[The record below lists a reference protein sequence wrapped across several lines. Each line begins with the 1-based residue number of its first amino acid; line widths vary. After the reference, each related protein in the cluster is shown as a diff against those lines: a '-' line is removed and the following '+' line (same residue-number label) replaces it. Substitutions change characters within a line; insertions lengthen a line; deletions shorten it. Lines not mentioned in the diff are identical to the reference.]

1 MNSHQ
6 QSQNQSL
13 DEYNINNYTTLEL
26 VIMLKNF
33 FNLDL
38 KYIRTKTDL
47 INLFNESLDNYKS
60 LNTNKINVISFIREI
75 INKLT
80 TLSNIE
86 ILLNDININN
96 ESILSSVS
104 RTSIHSSSIN
114 SLPLTSEYKEQNE
127 RQITE
132 YETITRLYKLFDIEP
147 GNLSI
152 EELDISYD
160 KLKIKAT
167 QNITDE
173 STIEIVLTYL
183 KDSHFKLKKYI
194 INKLYGNEIN
204 NTSTQISNN
213 NGDSLNQNRYDILSN
228 PSIIENNNNFIIQR
242 NFNGTQDVYINQ
254 APHDVLNP
262 LRKQLTKTII
272 NIDTI
277 FRNGYDNTSPTD
289 YIEQFSEPMQ
299 NVISMSLVS
308 LEIPNIWYSFSE
320 SSGTNYMKVIF
331 LDFEYNGTTYPER
344 VYTIKIPDGNY
355 TADEFTQMMN
365 NLFMYEA
372 SLDSALST
380 PKDSPIYYI
389 RSSVDNITGRTTFR
403 TVTPPLDYE
412 YTLEQESIWGPSP
425 YVQLLLDGSNN
436 LAYSPNMKIQYYFLT
451 DDQIDTYNS
460 MIIKLDERE
469 NVVDDYVYNINYQN
483 DEKSDECI
491 KYNKTLA
498 YNQAYINPKS
508 ILFRTAGWMMGF
520 RQPFYEVTN
529 SYYFDFYTGSSVT
542 KIYGNLQ
549 SEGIYGSGINTYIY
563 LCIDDFNN
571 NYKRNV
577 ISNNETFLL
586 SNNVLAKIPVT
597 ASSNALI
604 IYNDNDKI
612 NKTREYFGPINISRL
627 KIKLIDKFGNVVNL
641 NGNNYTFTLELTQLY

>member
-1 MNSHQ
+1 MNNNYESSN
-6 QSQNQSL
+6 SQIKT

-26 VIMLKNF
+26 IIMLKNF

-38 KYIRTKTDL
+38 TYIRTKKDL
-47 INLFNESLDNYKS
+47 IDLFNHSLNNYKN
-60 LNTNKINVISFIREI
+60 LNTNKVSVISFITEI
-75 INKLT
+75 IKKISG
-80 TLSNIE
+80 LSNIE
-86 ILLNDININN
+86 ILLNDININQQAM
-96 ESILSSVS
+96 SS
-104 RTSIHSSSIN
+104 RTSIPNENIKN
-114 SLPLTSEYKEQNE
+114 KQSEIEK
-127 RQITE
+127 TE
-132 YETITRLYKLFDIEP
+132 YETISNMYKLFNIEP
-147 GNLSI
+147 NNLSL
-152 EELDISYD
+152 EELDTSYD
-160 KLKIKAT
+160 ILKTKASLNVKDDNT
-167 QNITDE
+167 R
-173 STIEIVLTYL
+173 EIVLTYL
-183 KDSHFKLKKYI
+183 KDQHFKLKKYI
-194 INKLYGNEIN
+194 ISKLYGNEIN
-204 NTSTQISNN
+204 NTSTQLSNN
-213 NGDSLNQNRYDILSN
+213 DGNSLNQNRYDLLAN
-228 PSIIENNNNFIIQR
+228 PSIIENNNSFIIQR

-254 APHDVLNP
+254 IPHDVLNP
-262 LRKQLTKTII
+262 LRRQLFRTTV

-277 FRNGYDNTSPTD
+277 FRNGYDNTIPTD
-289 YIEQFSEPMQ
+289 YTEQFSEPIQ
-299 NVISMSLVS
+299 NIVSMSLVS
-308 LEIPNIWYSFSE
+308 LEMPNIWYTISKA
-320 SSGTNYMKVIF
+320 SGTNYMKIVFINF
-331 LDFEYNGTTYPER
+331 QYDGTTYPER
-344 VYTIKIPDGNY
+344 VYTITIPDGNY
-355 TADEFTQMMN
+355 TADEFTQAMN

-372 SLDSALST
+372 SLDTALPR

-389 RSSVDNITGRTTFR
+389 RISIDNITGRTTFR
-403 TVTPPLDYE
+403 TVTPPLDYD
-412 YTLEQESIWGPSP
+412 YTVEQENIWGPTP
-425 YVQLLLDGSNN
+425 YVEKMLDGSNN

-451 DDQIDTYNS
+451 DEQIETYNS
-460 MIIKLDERE
+460 MIVKLDERE
-469 NVVDDYVYNINYQN
+469 NIVDDYVYNINYQN
-483 DEKSDECI
+483 DYATDECI

-498 YNQAYINPKS
+498 YNQTYINPKS

-612 NKTREYFGPINISRL
+612 NKTREYFGPINISRI
-627 KIKLIDKFGNVVNL
+627 KIKVIDKFGSVIDL